1 MEPNEMIDAF
11 QQLITESVV
20 DLTERERG
28 LAHLLAKFDAA
39 DWERMIAGLK
49 DVPGVMVHLV
59 GQYALVLAYK
69 RGQDTLPTPS
79 GLDSETQAAI
89 ERTG

>member
-1 MEPNEMIDAF
+1 MEPNEIIDAF

-49 DVPGVMVHLV
+49 DVPGVMIHLV

-69 RGQDTLPTPS
+69 RDTLPTPS
-79 GLDSETQAAI
+79 VLDSETQAAI